1 MRRTHKFE
9 GRRSYDTH
17 DEETMLSLN
26 DESNSTK
33 INFIDIDEIITVK
46 NEDAFATGRG
56 VAREDSVLVGISSGA
71 AVFAATEFA
80 KHPENK
86 GKAIIALLPDT
97 GERSSSTPMFAE

>member
-1 MRRTHKFE
+1 
-9 GRRSYDTH
+9 
-17 DEETMLSLN
+17 MLSLN

-46 NEDAFATGRG
+46 NEDAFATGRAF
-56 VAREDSVLVGISSGA
+56 AREDSVLVGISSGA